1 MSNILLLSHPLFG
14 VLAILA
20 AVWVIVETINATPEN
35 QARIRTTAL
44 AVAVL
49 VWLSYVLGG
58 YWYVAFYGADKAV
71 ILKGP
76 WPEAHKFFMETKEHA
91 FFILL
96 FLATF
101 LPIAASND
109 LPASKPA
116 RRLVAWTASLIVLLG
131 LLMDGHGAIIG
142 MGVKLGLMPH

>member
-58 YWYVAFYGADKAV
+58 YWYVAFYA
-71 ILKGP
+71 
-76 WPEAHKFFMETKEHA
+76 
-91 FFILL
+91 
-96 FLATF
+96 
-101 LPIAASND
+101 
-109 LPASKPA
+109 
-116 RRLVAWTASLIVLLG
+116 
-131 LLMDGHGAIIG
+131 
-142 MGVKLGLMPH
+142 